1 VGDEL
6 ELAEPMR
13 LAVLLHEEAP
23 ERVTVLLEQAGLA
36 SFAPLVT
43 AVVTAFG
50 RLWKLGSDEEA
61 LGYVRAHSAYLE
73 PLLLFELVHEGA
85 PASWMRRIAALG
97 GLESRFEAWAARLAA
112 GSTDWQAVPIALRAA
127 PD

>member
-1 VGDEL
+1 
-6 ELAEPMR
+6 MR

-23 ERVTVLLEQAGLA
+23 ERVTVLLEHAGLA

-61 LGYVRAHSAYLE
+61 LSYVRAHSAYLE

-85 PASWMRRIAALG
+85 PASWMRRIAVLG
-97 GLESRFEAWAARLAA
+97 GLESRFAAWAARLAA
-112 GSTDWQAVPIALRAA
+112 GHTRAPVAPIAGQDA
-127 PD
+127 P

>member
-1 VGDEL
+1 
-6 ELAEPMR
+6 MR

-36 SFAPLVT
+36 SFAPFVA